1 MKVKDIMTCEAK
13 FCDLNASLA
22 EAAQTM
28 WGTDCG
34 VLPVLKDGKEIVGLI
49 TDRDICMA
57 MAMRDCNPATVSAE
71 KVISGAVYSV
81 TPEEDIHQAL
91 EIMQQHKVR
100 RLPVVTPEGELAG
113 MLSMN
118 DVVLKAE
125 EARNTGAPELTYAD
139 VVNTYKAICA
149 HPLPLQR
156 ARAAVAGETQVQERP
171 SPGADVSTE
180 QIGRREKTELL
191 D

>member
-1 MKVKDIMTCEAK
+1 MRVKDIMTCEAK
-13 FCDLNASLA
+13 FCDLNESLA

-28 WGTDCG
+28 WEADCG
-34 VLPVLKDGKEIVGLI
+34 VLPVLKDGKEIIGLI

-71 KVISGAVYSV
+71 KVISGALYSV
-81 TPEEDIHQAL
+81 TPDEDIHRAL
-91 EIMQQHKVR
+91 EIMREHKVR
-100 RLPVVTPEGELAG
+100 RLPVVSPEGELAG

-125 EARNTGAPELTYAD
+125 EARNTGAPELNYAD

-149 HPLPLQR
+149 HPLPLQQ
-156 ARAAVAGETQVQERP
+156 AREAVAGVSQAQERP
-171 SPGADVSTE
+171 SP
-180 QIGRREKTELL
+180 
-191 D
+191 

>member
-1 MKVKDIMTCEAK
+1 MRVRDIMTCEAK
-13 FCDLNASLA
+13 FCDLNESLA
-22 EAAQTM
+22 EAAKTM
-28 WGTDCG
+28 WEADCG
-34 VLPVLKDGKEIVGLI
+34 ILPVLKDGREIVGLI

-71 KVISGAVYSV
+71 KVISGDVYSV

-100 RLPVVTPEGELAG
+100 RLPVVSSEGELAG

-118 DVVLKAE
+118 DVVLQAE
-125 EARNTGAPELTYAD
+125 EARNTGTPELTYVD

-156 ARAAVAGETQVQERP
+156 AQAAVAGVSQAQERP
-171 SPGADVSTE
+171 SP
-180 QIGRREKTELL
+180 
-191 D
+191 